1 MFANSPLFYLFQIS
15 HTNFF
20 LLLLLLGFLFD
31 IMPLLKLIS
40 NNKNGVNSMGKF
52 VAVFGGL
59 IAMAGGILLAVF
71 VWWREFY
78 ELVFGMIP
86 PLLFFIGLIALI
98 AGISSIKDSK
108 RTKKLE
114 EETPAEEIS
123 EKETEQEPE

>member
-1 MFANSPLFYLFQIS
+1 
-15 HTNFF
+15 
-20 LLLLLLGFLFD
+20 
-31 IMPLLKLIS
+31 
-40 NNKNGVNSMGKF
+40 MGKF
-52 VAVFGGL
+52 IAVFGGL

-71 VWWREFY
+71 IWWREFY

-98 AGISSIKDSK
+98 AGISSIKDAK

-123 EKETEQEPE
+123 EKAPE